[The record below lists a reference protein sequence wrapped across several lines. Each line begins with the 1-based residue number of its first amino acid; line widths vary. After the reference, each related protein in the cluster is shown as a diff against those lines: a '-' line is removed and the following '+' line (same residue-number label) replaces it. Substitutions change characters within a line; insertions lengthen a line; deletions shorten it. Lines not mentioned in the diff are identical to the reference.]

1 MITVRCRAVMIAA
14 AVIALTVLS
23 TIGVGRAQAIPE
35 YPAPD
40 LATSLRC
47 DSANPWPLGPLR
59 IHVDVFTGIRYPSDG
74 LPPPV
79 IELVGTDR
87 AKPGLVDY
95 SMEVTVSWRN
105 LATGR
110 TGVVSAPSRARNNSW
125 QIDLPPGS
133 GPVAFVIRQKIG
145 AIAFVPMVNP
155 QFSTCRGTATA

>member
-1 MITVRCRAVMIAA
+1 MITMRRTAAIIAV
-14 AVIALTVLS
+14 AVIAVTGLATC
-23 TIGVGRAQAIPE
+23 GVGRAQAIPE
-35 YPAPD
+35 YPAAD

-74 LPPPV
+74 LPPPA

-95 SMEVTVSWRN
+95 SMEVTVTWRN

-110 TGVVSAPSRARNNSW
+110 TGVVSAPSRARNISW
-125 QIDLPPGS
+125 QLDIHPGS